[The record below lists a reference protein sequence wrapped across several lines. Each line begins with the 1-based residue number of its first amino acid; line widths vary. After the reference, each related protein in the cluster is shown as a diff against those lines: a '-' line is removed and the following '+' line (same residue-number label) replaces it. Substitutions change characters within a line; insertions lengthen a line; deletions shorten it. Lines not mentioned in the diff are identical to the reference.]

1 MRLLNEIKSKMIIKK
16 NLDLVFYVGDGD
28 SKEIPSG
35 AVMVVRIDTL
45 HSPEIAECTSIQRA
59 VFNLTRLV
67 SSNVT
72 YDELIQ
78 DMKDKEYTF
87 VQFERDYRIEPE
99 DDDAISEG
107 KTVGDLITELAT
119 LNDED
124 DEFYFDPEPDDNDP
138 NFNYDTFIN
147 EWGEVTVVPRD

>member
-1 MRLLNEIKSKMIIKK
+1 MRLLNKIKSKMVIKK
-16 NLDLVFYVGDGD
+16 SLDLVFYVGDGD

-35 AVMVVRIDTL
+35 TVMIVSIDTL

-87 VQFERDYRIEPE
+87 VQFERDYEPELE
-99 DDDAISEG
+99 DDDSISEG
-107 KTVGDLITELAT
+107 KTVGDLITELAA

-124 DEFYFDPEPDDNDP
+124 DEFYFDPEPDEDDP

>member
-87 VQFERDYRIEPE
+87 VQFERDYRL
-99 DDDAISEG
+99 DRKS
-107 KTVGDLITELAT
+107 
-119 LNDED
+119 
-124 DEFYFDPEPDDNDP
+124 
-138 NFNYDTFIN
+138 
-147 EWGEVTVVPRD
+147 VV